1 MWNLEGECVEG
12 KYIGV
17 FPCAGRVTESRVAYG
32 GSVKHTVRL
41 FKPITVYGGAV
52 RERVILD
59 APQVTRVFSN
69 PSEIL

>member
-17 FPCAGRVTESRVAYG
+17 FPCSGRVVESRVAYG
-32 GSVKHTVRL
+32 GAVKHTVHL
-41 FKPITVYGGAV
+41 FEPIKVYGNV
-52 RERVILD
+52 MRDRVILD

-69 PSEIL
+69 PNS